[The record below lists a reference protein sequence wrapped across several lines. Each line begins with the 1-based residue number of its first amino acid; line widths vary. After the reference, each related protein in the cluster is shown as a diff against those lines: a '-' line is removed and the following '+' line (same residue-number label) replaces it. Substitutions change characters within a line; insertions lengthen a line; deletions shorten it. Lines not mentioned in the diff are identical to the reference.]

1 MCVSKA
7 TGKAVPVP
15 VCFAASTQACPGA
28 PACGSGRVLV
38 TKTPAGADG
47 QAPCCPAYACEADK
61 ETLDKAAAAAGSEGG
76 ADKYKCPG
84 RSCGAPPAR
93 CPAETRLERSP
104 EDYSG
109 CRLCPACVDV
119 RNPRT
124 IVAAPACWATAFACP
139 PPPSCEAGYVPVIT
153 QLRGVDG
160 AAPCCDT
167 YRCRPGMDA
176 HEVTQ
181 YITGY
186 LPCPLS
192 YSSMPTRCPP
202 GTTRKAEHSAEGCAQ
217 KPACVDD
224 ATQKPV
230 PTPVCHTAPVICP
243 QKTCPDGLNAVL
255 VTLRGAGGAMPCCDI
270 YECVADAARVAAVAE
285 TQKRQMAV
293 AATKDARVK
302 LSVGHD
308 LGKVPCGAMFCSN
321 VPASCP
327 AGFRVETPRDFKGC
341 PQCATCVNV
350 DTQQPIDP
358 AKLPVCFS
366 TQFLCVPPSCPA
378 GQRPQV
384 TKRKGDN
391 GVRPCCDQF
400 VCKSDPDPAADQQCP
415 GRSCSQ
421 GAPTQVRRETSRD
434 ERRDGEREREREICK
449 KRERERERDVM
460 RERKKETEYS
470 AQAIDTAT
478 GHRLQRQ
485 TQYGPLTM
493 PHWYSKHSH
502 CLETR
507 LSLTHTKFH
516 THPHYHSSAPPLPRS
531 SSPPLLRS
539 SAPPLLRSSS
549 PSVPPIRSSGCPWT
563 MTAARPA

>member
-1 MCVSKA
+1 
-7 TGKAVPVP
+7 
-15 VCFAASTQACPGA
+15 
-28 PACGSGRVLV
+28 
-38 TKTPAGADG
+38 
-47 QAPCCPAYACEADK
+47 
-61 ETLDKAAAAAGSEGG
+61 
-76 ADKYKCPG
+76 
-84 RSCGAPPAR
+84 
-93 CPAETRLERSP
+93 
-104 EDYSG
+104 
-109 CRLCPACVDV
+109 
-119 RNPRT
+119 
-124 IVAAPACWATAFACP
+124 
-139 PPPSCEAGYVPVIT
+139 
-153 QLRGVDG
+153 
-160 AAPCCDT
+160 
-167 YRCRPGMDA
+167 MDA